1 MGSNLIINKEIEK
14 YINSYSLE
22 LNPIQKE
29 IISYNES
36 LGEIKRMQI
45 AVSQCHFLHLI
56 IKISKIKNILE
67 IGTFTGLSAL
77 SMSLALPD
85 DGKLICLDKSQEKI
99 KIANNFFKKA
109 KQEKKIKTI
118 IKPAL
123 DSLIELN
130 RNKKKFDLIFIDAD
144 KENNK
149 NYYDQSISLLN
160 PDGLIGGKLPLNY
173 ERALKSIEEK
183 IAKPLNLS
191 VEKAAYGMFT
201 IVNSNMVNGIR
212 RVSVERG
219 YDPRDFVLVAAG
231 GATGAHIT
239 ALASE
244 MGINTVIVSK
254 LSSGLCAY
262 GQIISDV
269 KYNYMA
275 TIPVRLDEKCDYEKI
290 NRLFKGI
297 ETKGK
302 EHLKNDGFD
311 EEEIDVYRSL
321 EMRYLGQ
328 IHECTVNIE
337 TFDID
342 SNTIE
347 KVKDAF
353 HKRHKELYTY
363 SELESPVE
371 LVNIESTLYGRIDR
385 PAPAEIESD
394 TLLKDAIKS
403 SRNLI
408 FSNSGE
414 SIKTPV

>member
-160 PDGLIGGKLPLNY
+160 PDGLIIIDNVLWHGEIVDKKNQDKLTLSIRKFNSYVNNDKRTENLIIPLGDG
-173 ERALKSIEEK
+173 
-183 IAKPLNLS
+183 LS
-191 VEKAAYGMFT
+191 VC
-201 IVNSNMVNGIR
+201 R
-212 RVSVERG
+212 
-219 YDPRDFVLVAAG
+219 
-231 GATGAHIT
+231 
-239 ALASE
+239 
-244 MGINTVIVSK
+244 K
-254 LSSGLCAY
+254 L
-262 GQIISDV
+262 
-269 KYNYMA
+269 
-275 TIPVRLDEKCDYEKI
+275 
-290 NRLFKGI
+290 
-297 ETKGK
+297 
-302 EHLKNDGFD
+302 
-311 EEEIDVYRSL
+311 
-321 EMRYLGQ
+321 
-328 IHECTVNIE
+328 
-337 TFDID
+337 
-342 SNTIE
+342 
-347 KVKDAF
+347 
-353 HKRHKELYTY
+353 
-363 SELESPVE
+363 
-371 LVNIESTLYGRIDR
+371 
-385 PAPAEIESD
+385 
-394 TLLKDAIKS
+394 
-403 SRNLI
+403 
-408 FSNSGE
+408 
-414 SIKTPV
+414 